1 MKKRAILQRSRLVLY
16 SMQKHQPSSSI
27 RLERIQSDISRVLSS
42 KLLEL
47 SRDKYISPVSLSAIR
62 LSRDLSHADVYLLPL
77 TTTDTS
83 VAQQQLQ
90 QLSRFEN
97 RLRRQLAL
105 GLALQRVPKLKMRLD
120 SLALE
125 QQRVAQTMA
134 AERL

>member
-1 MKKRAILQRSRLVLY
+1 MQRSRLVLY

-47 SRDKYISPVSLSAIR
+47 SRDKYIAPVSLSAIR

-90 QLSRFEN
+90 QLSRFES
-97 RLRRQLAL
+97 RLRSQLARD
-105 GLALQRVPKLKMRLD
+105 LALQRVPKLKMRLD

-125 QQRVAQTMA
+125 QQRVVQALRA
-134 AERL
+134 KRV

>member
-1 MKKRAILQRSRLVLY
+1 
-16 SMQKHQPSSSI
+16 MQKKQPGSSI
-27 RLERIQSDISRVLSS
+27 RVERIQSDISRVLSS

-47 SRDKYISPVSLSAIR
+47 SRDKYIAPVSLSAIR

-90 QLSRFEN
+90 QLSRFES
-97 RLRRQLAL
+97 RLRSQLAR

-125 QQRVAQTMA
+125 QQRVVQALRA
-134 AERL
+134 KRV

>member
-62 LSRDLSHADVYLLPL
+62 LSRDLSYADVYLLPL

-83 VAQQQLQ
+83 VAQEQLL
-90 QLSRFEN
+90 QLSRFEG
-97 RLRRQLAL
+97 RLRSQLAR

-125 QQRVAQTMA
+125 QQRLTQTMA